1 MKEKLSEYFA
11 KQLLKRLAPFIEE
24 ENDKKYIGGLR
35 IEGIILSITQSVED
49 LIFEIKQD
57 LGSESNR
64 PFEERFWEIIND
76 KQALPEKKNNKLN
89 NVFTKNI
96 HNQFVPSIP
105 EPFFLSFGR
114 VKCECGQKFKNKK
127 LYRQHYALEHI
138 LGLN

>member
-1 MKEKLSEYFA
+1 MNKKLSEYFA

-49 LIFEIKQD
+49 LMFEIRQD

-64 PFEERFWEIIND
+64 SFEERFWEIIND
-76 KQALPEKKNNKLN
+76 KQTLPEKINNVLTKNN
-89 NVFTKNI
+89 

-105 EPFFLSFGR
+105 EPFFLNFGR
-114 VKCECGQKFKNKK
+114 VKCECGQKFKSRK